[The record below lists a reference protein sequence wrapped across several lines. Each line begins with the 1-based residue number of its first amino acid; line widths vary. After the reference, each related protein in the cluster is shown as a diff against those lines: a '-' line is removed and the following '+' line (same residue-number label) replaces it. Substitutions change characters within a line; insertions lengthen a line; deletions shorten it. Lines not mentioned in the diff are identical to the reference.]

1 MRHSR
6 TSPHTFHHKRRL
18 RRLGGRLTAALAAA
32 TAAALLIPAGSGAA
46 QPTQEVQPAQTLD
59 DAVTVDFSTDLG
71 APQHRASGILYGL
84 TEDGSQPPDEFF
96 TGIDFRYERAG
107 GAQLGSPGG
116 WVAGDYERRW
126 DSTLAQYQRTV
137 ELGGTFQMLP
147 HDLWG
152 ADGTTSPRFPGDN
165 GDWSDY
171 DAFLD
176 RLISDIRSAGINP
189 QWDIWNEPDI
199 TQFWNRSQEQYL
211 EMWDRTYARI
221 RAELP
226 ETVIVGPSTAG
237 EPATDNGW
245 WNTYLDHVADAGTV
259 PDIISWHEIGG
270 GSHGQDPVGSKAAVD
285 QMLAS
290 RGLAV
295 DDYSVNEY
303 AWPDQQNPGNS
314 GWFISRL
321 EHADVDGLRANWA
334 SGDQLHDNMASL
346 LTQVDGAYQPLGD
359 WQLYNF
365 YAEMT
370 GTRAEVTPGNDL
382 DGYATGDDEAH
393 RAAVLLGTKGST
405 GSMSVDLTGLDAVA
419 GLVQDG
425 TVRAV
430 VERVPWNNGGVVT
443 GPQTVSD
450 EQLTVEGNAATV
462 TIPWSDYHDAY
473 TVTLLPSDAS

>member
-1 MRHSR
+1 MRH
-6 TSPHTFHHKRRL
+6 PHTFRRKRRL
-18 RRLGGRLTAALAAA
+18 RRLGSALAATLAAA
-32 TAAALLIPAGSGAA
+32 TAALLVPAGSGS
-46 QPTQEVQPAQTLD
+46 AQTLD
-59 DAVTVDFSTDLG
+59 DSVTVDFATDLG
-71 APQHRASGILYGL
+71 APQHRASGILYGI
-84 TEDGSQPPDEFF
+84 TEDGANPPDEFF
-96 TGIDFRYERAG
+96 TGIDFRFERAG

-116 WVAGDYERRW
+116 WVAGDYQRRW

-137 ELGGTFQMLP
+137 DLGGTFQMLP

-152 ADGTTSPRFPGDN
+152 ADGTTSPRFPGDD

-176 RLISDIRSAGINP
+176 QLISDIRAAGITP

-221 RAELP
+221 REELP
-226 ETVIVGPSTAG
+226 DTVIVGPSTAG
-237 EPATDNGW
+237 EPAPDNAW
-245 WNTYLDHVADAGTV
+245 WTTFLDHVAEAGTV

-270 GSHGQDPVGSKAAVD
+270 SPHNQDPAASKAAVQ
-285 QMLAS
+285 QMLS
-290 RGLAV
+290 DRGLTV

-303 AWPDQQNPGNS
+303 AWPEQQNPGNS

-321 EHADVDGLRANWA
+321 EHGDVDGLRANWA
-334 SGDQLHDNMASL
+334 SGNALHDNMAGL
-346 LTQVDGAYQPLGD
+346 LTQVDGVYQPLGD
-359 WQLYNF
+359 WQLYRF
-365 YAEMT
+365 YAGMT
-370 GTRAEVTPGNDL
+370 GTRAEVTPGADL
-382 DGYATGDDEAH
+382 DGYATGDDAAS

-405 GSMSVDLTGLDAVA
+405 GTMTVDLTGLDAVT

-443 GPQTVSD
+443 GLQPVAD
-450 EQLTVEGNAATV
+450 EQLTVEGGAATV
-462 TIPWSDYHDAY
+462 TIPWTDYHDAY
-473 TVTLLPSDAS
+473 TVTLLPPEGS